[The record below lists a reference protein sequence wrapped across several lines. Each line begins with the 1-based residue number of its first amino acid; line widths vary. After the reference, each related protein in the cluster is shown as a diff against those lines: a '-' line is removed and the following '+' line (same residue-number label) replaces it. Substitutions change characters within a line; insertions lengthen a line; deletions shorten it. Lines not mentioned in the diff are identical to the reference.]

1 MSLAT
6 FFHEDPAVAVF
17 GQRVATEFSGE
28 ASGHDWWHVWRV
40 WRLARRLAQEEGAD
54 LRIVELAALGHDVED
69 YKLGRPPGTLMTW
82 LREAGVDKVTI
93 DRVNEICHRISFMGA
108 GVDDNMPSLEGQVVQ
123 DADRLDAIGA
133 IGVARAF
140 AYGGAHGRELY
151 DPAEK
156 PELHESFESYKKS
169 GSSSLMHFYEKLFLL
184 ADRMHTPSARRLAR
198 QRHAFMEDF
207 VARFLAEW
215 EGEA

>member
-1 MSLAT
+1 MPFS
-6 FFHEDPAVAVF
+6 HPDPVISRF
-17 GQRVATEFSGE
+17 GRRVETEFSGE

-69 YKLGRPPGTLMTW
+69 YKLGRPPGTLANW
-82 LREAGVDKVTI
+82 LQEAGASDETI
-93 DRVNEICHRISFMGA
+93 TRVNDICRRISFKGA
-108 GVDDNMPSLEGQVVQ
+108 GVADDMPCLEGQVVQ

-198 QRHAFMEDF
+198 QRHAFMEAF

>member
-1 MSLAT
+1 MT
-6 FFHEDPAVAVF
+6 FVHDDPTIAAFGRLVA
-17 GQRVATEFSGE
+17 AEFARE

-40 WRLARRLAQEEGAD
+40 WRLARRLAIEEGAD

-69 YKLGRPPGTLMTW
+69 HKLGRPPGTLAAW
-82 LREAGVDKVTI
+82 LREAGASDETI
-93 DRVNEICHRISFMGA
+93 DRVNEICRRVSFKGA
-108 GVDDNMPSLEGQVVQ
+108 GVADDMPCLEGRVVQ

-198 QRHAFMEDF
+198 QRHAFMEAF